1 MTTLPTLPAATGTAG
16 TAGTEA
22 LADVGR
28 DRMPRAAGV
37 GRGGSRP
44 VGVLLSALF
53 VLVLALFIIGPLL
66 WLGIRAFA
74 TSWTYPNLWPDGWT
88 LQWWRAVFDDP
99 NLTHSVALSFEFAFV
114 TIAVSALIC
123 LPAAYA
129 FARFDFPGRRVFLI
143 GIFATNAFPK
153 MGLFVALASLFYA
166 FNLMTTFAGVV
177 IVHVLGTVVFM
188 TWIPAAAFAAVPRSY
203 EEAARDAGAGRFT
216 VLRTVTLPLALP
228 GILIALILSFLA
240 SFDEAQGTYLVGS
253 PDYVTMPTQ
262 MYSLV
267 LNYPPQ
273 VAAVFSILLAIPS
286 AVLLLLVRKHVM
298 GGQLAEGFQIR

>member
-1 MTTLPTLPAATGTAG
+1 MTTLPTLPAATQAVPDDAVTTRAPV
-16 TAGTEA
+16 E
-22 LADVGR
+22 
-28 DRMPRAAGV
+28 RAAGSGRGSSRWV
-37 GRGGSRP
+37 GR
-44 VGVLLSALF
+44 LLSTVF
-53 VLVLALFIIGPLL
+53 VLVLAVFILGPLL

-74 TSWTYPNLWPDGWT
+74 TSWTYPNLTPDGWT
-88 LQWWRAVFDDP
+88 LLWWASVFDDP
-99 NLTHSVALSFEFAFV
+99 NLKSSVVLSFQFAL
-114 TIAVSALIC
+114 TTMIVSAVLC

-143 GIFATNAFPK
+143 GLFATNAFPK

-166 FNLMTTFAGVV
+166 LNLMSTFVGVV

-188 TWIPAAAFAAVPRSY
+188 TWIPAAAFASVPRSY
-203 EEAARDAGAGRFT
+203 EEAARDAGASRLT
-216 VLRTVTLPLALP
+216 VLRKITLPLALP
-228 GILIALILSFLA
+228 GITVALIMSFLA
-240 SFDEAQGTYLVGS
+240 SFDEAQGTYLVGN
-253 PDYVTMPTQ
+253 PEFITMPTQ

-273 VAAVFSILLAIPS
+273 VAAVFSIMLAIPS